1 VRSVLEKNRN
11 SPARRF
17 VDLSYGILIVAV
29 LIALVFIVLLS
40 RENLKQRKVQ
50 AQLKSRLTS
59 AMGTISGSPE
69 AQKGD
74 IVPSFEGVTVSGRSA
89 RVVYDGRSKY
99 VLFIFSVQCDA
110 CLGEIA
116 TWNSIAR
123 RVKNEKHTVLGMIEG
138 SSSVTVPPVDFD
150 VVHIPDMSV
159 QRAYRVVAVPLVMVV
174 SENGKVEW
182 VHYGTL
188 SDANTNEL
196 LSVIDA
202 NSNSKAR

>member
-1 VRSVLEKNRN
+1 MHEKIRN
-11 SPARRF
+11 SPAYRR

-29 LIALVFIVLLS
+29 VTALVFIVLLS
-40 RENLKQRKVQ
+40 RDNLKQRKIQ
-50 AQLKSRLTS
+50 AQLKSRLAS

-74 IVPSFEGVTVSGRSA
+74 IVPGFEGVSLSGRPA

-99 VLFIFSVQCDA
+99 VLFIFSVQCDV
-110 CLGEIA
+110 CLDEIP
-116 TWNSIAR
+116 TWNSIVR
-123 RVKNEKHTVLGMIEG
+123 RIKNEKYAVLGLIERSG
-138 SSSVTVPPVDFD
+138 SVTVPPVDFD
-150 VVHIPDMSV
+150 LVLIPDMSV
-159 QRAYRVVAVPLVMVV
+159 QRAYRVVAVPLVMIV

-188 SDANTNEL
+188 SDGTTTEL

-202 NSNSKAR
+202 NLNSKAR

>member
-1 VRSVLEKNRN
+1 VHEKNRN
-11 SPARRF
+11 SPAHRF
-17 VDLSYGILIVAV
+17 VDLSYGILVVAV

-40 RENLKQRKVQ
+40 RENLKQREVQ
-50 AQLKSRLTS
+50 AQLKSRLAA

-74 IVPSFEGVTVSGRSA
+74 IVPGFEGVSLSGRPA

-110 CLGEIA
+110 CLDQIS
-116 TWNSIAR
+116 TWNSIVR
-123 RVKNEKHTVLGMIEG
+123 RIKNKKYTVLGMIEG
-138 SSSVTVPPVDFD
+138 SSSVTVPPIDFD
-150 VVHIPDMSV
+150 LVRIPDMSV
-159 QRAYRVVAVPLVMVV
+159 QRAYRVVAVPLVMIV

-188 SDANTNEL
+188 SDAATTEL

-202 NSNSKAR
+202 NLNSKAT

>member
-1 VRSVLEKNRN
+1 VHEKNRN
-11 SPARRF
+11 TAARRF
-17 VDLSYGILIVAV
+17 VDLSYVILVVAV

-40 RENLKQRKVQ
+40 RENLKQRRVQ
-50 AQLKSRLTS
+50 AQLKSRLAS

-74 IVPSFEGVTVSGRSA
+74 IVPGFEGVSLSGKPA

-110 CLGEIA
+110 CLDEIP
-116 TWNSIAR
+116 TWNSIVR
-123 RVKNEKHTVLGMIEG
+123 RIKNEKYIVLGMIEG

-150 VVHIPDMSV
+150 LVPIPDMSV
-159 QRAYRVVAVPLVMVV
+159 QRAYRVVAVPQVMVV

-188 SDANTNEL
+188 SDPTTTEL
-196 LSVIDA
+196 LSIIDA
-202 NSNSKAR
+202 NLNSKAR

>member
-1 VRSVLEKNRN
+1 MHEKNRN
-11 SPARRF
+11 TTARRF
-17 VDLSYGILIVAV
+17 VDLSYVILVVAV

-40 RENLKQRKVQ
+40 SENLKQRRVQ
-50 AQLKSRLTS
+50 AQLKSRLAS

-74 IVPSFEGVTVSGRSA
+74 IVPGFEGVSLSGKPA
-89 RVVYDGRSKY
+89 RVVYDGRFKY

-110 CLGEIA
+110 CLDEIP
-116 TWNSIAR
+116 TWNSIVR
-123 RVKNEKHTVLGMIEG
+123 RIKNEKYIVLGVIER

-150 VVHIPDMSV
+150 LVPIPDMSV
-159 QRAYRVVAVPLVMVV
+159 QRAYRVVAVPQVMVV

-188 SDANTNEL
+188 SDPTTTEL
-196 LSVIDA
+196 LSIIDA
-202 NSNSKAR
+202 NLNSKAR

>member
-1 VRSVLEKNRN
+1 MHEKNTN
-11 SPARRF
+11 GPARRF

-40 RENLKQRKVQ
+40 RENLKQRKAQ
-50 AQLKSRLTS
+50 AQLKSRLAS

-74 IVPSFEGVTVSGRSA
+74 IVPGFDGVSLSGRPV

-110 CLGEIA
+110 CLAEIP

-123 RVKNEKHTVLGMIEG
+123 RIKNEKYTVLGMIQG

-150 VVHIPDMSV
+150 LVPIPDMSV
-159 QRAYRVVAVPLVMVV
+159 QRSYRVVAVPQVLVV

-182 VHYGTL
+182 VNYGQL
-188 SDANTNEL
+188 NDATTTEL
-196 LSVIDA
+196 LSVIDP
-202 NSNSKAR
+202 NLNSKAR

>member
-1 VRSVLEKNRN
+1 VHEKIRN
-11 SPARRF
+11 SPAYRR

-29 LIALVFIVLLS
+29 VTALVFIVLLS
-40 RENLKQRKVQ
+40 RDNLKQRKIQ
-50 AQLKSRLTS
+50 AQLKSRLAS

-74 IVPSFEGVTVSGRSA
+74 VVPGFEGVSLSGRPAS
-89 RVVYDGRSKY
+89 VVYDGRSKY

-110 CLGEIA
+110 CLDEIP
-116 TWNSIAR
+116 TWNSIVR
-123 RVKNEKHTVLGMIEG
+123 RIKNEKYTVLGLIERSG
-138 SSSVTVPPVDFD
+138 SVTVPPVDFD
-150 VVHIPDMSV
+150 LVPIPDMSV
-159 QRAYRVVAVPLVMVV
+159 QRAYRVVAVPLVMIV

-188 SDANTNEL
+188 SDDTTTEL

-202 NSNSKAR
+202 NLNSKAR

>member
-1 VRSVLEKNRN
+1 MHEKKRN
-11 SPARRF
+11 NPARRL
-17 VDLSYGILIVAV
+17 VDLSYGVLVVAV
-29 LIALVFIVLLS
+29 VIALVFIVLLS
-40 RENLKQRKVQ
+40 KENLKQRKVQ
-50 AQLKSRLTS
+50 AQLKSRLAS
-59 AMGTISGSPE
+59 AMGSISGSPE

-74 IVPSFEGVTVSGRSA
+74 IVPGFEGVSLSGKAA

-99 VLFIFSVQCDA
+99 VLFIFSVQCGV
-110 CLGEIA
+110 CLDEIP
-116 TWNSIAR
+116 TWNSIVR
-123 RVKNEKHTVLGMIEG
+123 RIKNEEYTVLGMIEG

-150 VVHIPDMSV
+150 LVPFPDMSV

-188 SDANTNEL
+188 IDATTTEL

>member
-1 VRSVLEKNRN
+1 MHEKNRN
-11 SPARRF
+11 TAARRF
-17 VDLSYGILIVAV
+17 VDLSYVILVVAV

-40 RENLKQRKVQ
+40 RENLKQRRVQ
-50 AQLKSRLTS
+50 AQLKSRLAS

-74 IVPSFEGVTVSGRSA
+74 IVPGFEGVSLSGKPA

-110 CLGEIA
+110 CLDEIP
-116 TWNSIAR
+116 TWNSIVR
-123 RVKNEKHTVLGMIEG
+123 RIKNEKYIVLGMIEG

-150 VVHIPDMSV
+150 LVPIPDMSV
-159 QRAYRVVAVPLVMVV
+159 QRAYRVVAVPQVMVV

-188 SDANTNEL
+188 SDPTTTEL
-196 LSVIDA
+196 LSIIDA
-202 NSNSKAR
+202 NLNSKAR